1 MITLDSV
8 SKSYGRGRVVDSVSV
23 SIPTGGLTCFVGPN
37 GAGKS
42 TLLSM
47 IARLLPPDEG
57 TIRLGD
63 LDVATAPSEDVARRL
78 AILRQENH
86 LTIRLTVGE
95 LVDFGRFPHRR
106 GRARADRA
114 SGAATDRL
122 RVDAALDYLD
132 LGPLRHRYLDELSG
146 GQRQRAF
153 VAMVLAQDTDFV
165 LLDEPLNNLDMAHSV
180 AMMSLLRRA
189 ADELQ
194 RTIVLV
200 VHDINFASA
209 FADRII
215 ALRDGRVVAD
225 GCPADFMTVETM
237 RDVFDLDMPI
247 VQVDG
252 RPLALYHAGR
262 PWGQAPHLPTVGA
275 VA

>member
-1 MITLDSV
+1 MITLDRV

-23 SIPTGGLTCFVGPN
+23 SIPAGGLTCFVGPN

-57 TIRLGD
+57 TIHLDD
-63 LDVATAPSEDVARRL
+63 LDVCTAPGDEVARRL

-86 LTIRLTVGE
+86 LSIRLTVGD
-95 LVDFGRFPHRR
+95 LVGFGRYPHRR
-106 GRARADRA
+106 GRSRADRA
-114 SGAATDRL
+114 PGAAADRL
-122 RVDAALDYLD
+122 RVEAALDYLD
-132 LGPLRHRYLDELSG
+132 LGALRHRYLDELSG

-153 VAMVLAQDTDFV
+153 VAMVLAQDTEYV

-180 AMMSLLRRA
+180 AMMTLLRRA
-189 ADELQ
+189 ADELG
-194 RTIVLV
+194 RTVVLV

-215 ALRDGRVVAD
+215 ALRDGRIVAD
-225 GCPADFMTVETM
+225 GTPEEFMTVQTM
-237 RDVFDLDMPI
+237 REVFDLDMPI

-262 PWGQAPHLPTVGA
+262 PWGAGQHLPTAGA

>member
-1 MITLDSV
+1 MITLDAV
-8 SKSYGRGRVVDSVSV
+8 SKSYGCGRVVDSVSV
-23 SIPTGGLTCFVGPN
+23 SIPAGGLTCFVGPN

-57 TIRLGD
+57 TIRLD
-63 LDVATAPSEDVARRL
+63 NLDVFTASGDEVARRL

-86 LTIRLTVGE
+86 LSIRLTVGE
-95 LVDFGRFPHRR
+95 LVDFGRYPHRR
-106 GRARADRA
+106 GRSRADRVC
-114 SGAATDRL
+114 GATADRL
-122 RVDAALDYLD
+122 RVEAALDYLN
-132 LGPLRHRYLDELSG
+132 LGDLRHRYLDELSG

-153 VAMVLAQDTDFV
+153 VAMVLAQDTDYV

-180 AMMSLLRRA
+180 AMMTLLRRA
-189 ADELQ
+189 ADELG
-194 RTIVLV
+194 RTVVLV
-200 VHDINFASA
+200 VHDINFAAA

-215 ALRDGRVVAD
+215 ALRDGRIVAD
-225 GCPADFMTVETM
+225 GSPAEFMTVQTM
-237 RDVFDLDMPI
+237 HDVFDLDMPI
-247 VQVDG
+247 VEVEG

-262 PWGQAPHLPTVGA
+262 PWVGGQHLPTEGA

>member
-1 MITLDSV
+1 MITLDRV

-23 SIPTGGLTCFVGPN
+23 SIPAGGLTCFVGPN

-57 TIRLGD
+57 TIHLDD
-63 LDVATAPSEDVARRL
+63 LDVCTAPGDEVARRL

-86 LTIRLTVGE
+86 LSIRLTVGD
-95 LVDFGRFPHRR
+95 LVDFGRYPHRR
-106 GRARADRA
+106 GRSRADRA
-114 SGAATDRL
+114 PGAAADRL
-122 RVDAALDYLD
+122 RVEAALDYLD
-132 LGPLRHRYLDELSG
+132 LGALRHRYLDELSG

-153 VAMVLAQDTDFV
+153 VAMVLAQDTEYV

-180 AMMSLLRRA
+180 AMMTLLRRA
-189 ADELQ
+189 ADELG
-194 RTIVLV
+194 RTVVLV

-215 ALRDGRVVAD
+215 ALRDGRIVAD
-225 GCPADFMTVETM
+225 GTPEEFMTVQTM
-237 RDVFDLDMPI
+237 REVFDLDMPI

-262 PWGQAPHLPTVGA
+262 PWGAGQHLPTAGA

>member
-1 MITLDSV
+1 MITLDRV
-8 SKSYGRGRVVDSVSV
+8 SKSYGRGRVVDSVNV
-23 SIPTGGLTCFVGPN
+23 SIPAGGLTCFVGPN

-57 TIRLGD
+57 TIHLDD
-63 LDVATAPSEDVARRL
+63 LDVCTAPGDEVARRL

-86 LTIRLTVGE
+86 LSIRLTVGD
-95 LVDFGRFPHRR
+95 LVDFGRYPHRR
-106 GRARADRA
+106 GRSRADRA
-114 SGAATDRL
+114 PGAAADRL
-122 RVDAALDYLD
+122 RVEAALDYLD
-132 LGPLRHRYLDELSG
+132 LGALRHRYLDELSG

-153 VAMVLAQDTDFV
+153 VAMVLAQDTEYV

-180 AMMSLLRRA
+180 AMMTLLRRA
-189 ADELQ
+189 ADELG
-194 RTIVLV
+194 RTVVLV

-215 ALRDGRVVAD
+215 ALRDGRIVAD
-225 GCPADFMTVETM
+225 GTPEEFMTVQTM
-237 RDVFDLDMPI
+237 REVFDLDMPI

-262 PWGQAPHLPTVGA
+262 PWGAGQHLPTAGA

>member
-1 MITLDSV
+1 MITLDRV
-8 SKSYGRGRVVDSVSV
+8 SKSYGCGRVVDEVSV
-23 SIPTGGLTCFVGPN
+23 TIPDGGLTCFVGPN

-57 TIRLGD
+57 TIRLDD
-63 LDVATAPSEDVARRL
+63 LDVCTAPGDEVARRL

-86 LTIRLTVGE
+86 LSIRLTVGD
-95 LVDFGRFPHRR
+95 LVDFGRYPHRR
-106 GRARADRA
+106 GRSRADRA
-114 SGAATDRL
+114 PGAATDRL
-122 RVDAALDYLD
+122 RVEAALDYLH
-132 LGPLRHRYLDELSG
+132 LRALRHRYLDELSG

-153 VAMVLAQDTDFV
+153 VAMVLAQDTDYV

-180 AMMSLLRRA
+180 AMMTLLRRA
-189 ADELQ
+189 ADELG
-194 RTIVLV
+194 RTVVLV

-215 ALRDGRVVAD
+215 ALRDGRIVAD
-225 GCPADFMTVETM
+225 GTPSEFMTVQTM
-237 RDVFDLDMPI
+237 REVFDLDMPI
-247 VQVDG
+247 VQVEG

-262 PWGQAPHLPTVGA
+262 PWGAGRHVPTTGA
-275 VA
+275 A